1 MSQNRFAVVLAL
13 TILAMVILG
22 WIVQLG
28 GSYRAGSSH
37 NGSYGGA
44 APAPSQSPQETPS
57 H

>member
-1 MSQNRFAVVLAL
+1 VSQNRFAVVLAL

-44 APAPSQSPQETPS
+44 APAP
-57 H
+57 